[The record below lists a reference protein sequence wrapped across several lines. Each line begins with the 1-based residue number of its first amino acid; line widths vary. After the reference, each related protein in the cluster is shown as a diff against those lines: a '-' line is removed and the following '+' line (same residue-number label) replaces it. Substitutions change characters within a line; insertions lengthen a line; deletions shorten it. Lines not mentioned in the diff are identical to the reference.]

1 MHSMQIV
8 EWGKPLEPRERPTP
22 KPQGTEVLVRV
33 EACGVCHSDL
43 HLQEGYFDLGGGNK
57 LELEKLGL
65 KLPHTLGHE
74 IVGEVVAVGPE
85 AAGARIGDKRVVHPW
100 IGCGSCETCRRG
112 DELLCTSMRSLGAR
126 RDGGYADHV
135 LVPHPRYL
143 IDYDG
148 LSPELACIYTC
159 SGVTAYS
166 ALKKLAQLP
175 ERDVVVIIGAGGVG
189 LNAVMLSRAVLKCK
203 VVVADI
209 DANKREAAVKAGAAA
224 AFDNSDPEAVQKLR
238 AMTAAG
244 AGAGGAIDFVGAPQS
259 AKFGLD
265 ALRKGGTLVIV
276 GLYGGMAP
284 IPLPLFP
291 QRVLTVRGSYVG
303 DLDDIRELMA
313 LVKSGKVPP
322 IPVKTRP
329 LGEINQVLDDLRAG
343 KVLGRIVVQP
353 QG

>member
-8 EWGKPLEPRERPTP
+8 EWGKPLEPRDRPTP
-22 KPQGTEVLVRV
+22 KPQGTEVLLKVV
-33 EACGVCHSDL
+33 ACGVCHSDL

-85 AAGARIGDKRVVHPW
+85 ATGAKVGDKRVVHPW

-112 DELLCTSMRSLGAR
+112 EELLCTSMRSLGAR

-135 LVPHPRYL
+135 MVPHPRYL

-166 ALKKLAQLP
+166 ALKKLAHLP

-189 LNAVMLSRAVLKCK
+189 LNAVMLAPSVLKCK

-209 DANKREAAVKAGAAA
+209 DAKKREAALKAGATA
-224 AFDNSDPEAVQKLR
+224 AFDNSDPEAVQKLK
-238 AMTAAG
+238 AITAAG
-244 AGAGGAIDFVGAPQS
+244 GGAGGAIDFVGAPQS

-265 ALRKGGTLVIV
+265 ILRKGGTLVIV

-303 DLDDIRELMA
+303 DLTDIRELMA
-313 LVKSGKVPP
+313 LVKAGKVPP

-329 LGEINQVLDDLRAG
+329 LGEINQVLDELRAG
-343 KVLGRIVVQP
+343 KVLGRIVVKP
-353 QG
+353 GA